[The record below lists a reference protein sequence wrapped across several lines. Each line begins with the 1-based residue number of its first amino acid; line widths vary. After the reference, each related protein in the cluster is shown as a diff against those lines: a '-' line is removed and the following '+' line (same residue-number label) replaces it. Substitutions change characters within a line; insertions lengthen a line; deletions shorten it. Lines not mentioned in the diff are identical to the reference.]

1 LQGYIVRRLLQGL
14 LVLFIASILIFVTVR
29 ILPGDPVLTR
39 SGATNIWS
47 EEMAKEM
54 RHKFGLDKP
63 IPLQYLEWMGG
74 ALRGDFGYSFFNQY
88 SVTELVQR
96 KLPATLELTIASV
109 LAALIIALPLGIIA
123 ALRQNTIVDYIISG
137 FVTIGMALPGFWL
150 GIMLMAI
157 FSVQL
162 RWVPSGGYIPFT
174 EDPIANLRLLFL
186 PAATLAIIF
195 AAPIMRFLR
204 SGLLEVL
211 RQDYIR
217 TARGKGLVEN
227 RVIVGHALKNALIP
241 TVTILGI
248 IVSSLLG
255 GVVMIEWVFTWPG
268 LGWIAVDAIYKRD
281 YSIVQTV
288 TLLITLM
295 VVVVNLLVDV
305 SYAMLDPRIRYR

>member
-1 LQGYIVRRLLQGL
+1 MQGYIVRRLLQGL